1 MPCLSDPDPDL
12 AGDLPGELGVR
23 GAPKHSEV
31 EAVPPGAVEGRLKRD
46 LRECILH
53 YFDINVEKMF
63 SNSKH

>member
-31 EAVPPGAVEGRLKRD
+31 EAVPPGAVEGRLK
-46 LRECILH
+46 
-53 YFDINVEKMF
+53 
-63 SNSKH
+63 